1 MLNKTTYQILRVL
14 AVLVAVAASA
24 LLSLVMLW
32 LIAGGGVIACG
43 KGIFDRPIWPLEV
56 LVLVG
61 LPAGLLVGAIAS
73 ARYCSKRLW
82 LR

>member
-1 MLNKTTYQILRVL
+1 MMNRTKYQILRML

-24 LLSLVMLW
+24 LLSLSLLW
-32 LIAGGGVIACG
+32 LTAGGGVIGCG
-43 KGIFDRPIWPLEV
+43 KGIFDSPVWGLEV

-61 LPAGLLVGAIAS
+61 IPAGLLVGAIAS